1 MSPIGNVEPLFDAVD
16 GCGMQR
22 LEIEIQ
28 HRAKLSYIHSGG
40 FEEGCWK
47 LLYFLIDFFF
57 FFKEVLKRI
66 NNFEIFYYFEIFF
79 LCQIRLKIIC
89 EMYTIFSLFYFVL
102 V

>member
-57 FFKEVLKRI
+57 FFKEVLEKRI

-79 LCQIRLKIIC
+79 
-89 EMYTIFSLFYFVL
+89 FVKL
-102 V
+102 D

>member
-57 FFKEVLKRI
+57 FFFKEVLKRI

-79 LCQIRLKIIC
+79 
-89 EMYTIFSLFYFVL
+89 FVKL
-102 V
+102 D